1 MVVVVVKLKI
11 IAVGGIKESY
21 YNEALDEYLK
31 RLRAFCSPEVAVV
44 KEARLDPSPS
54 AGEIASALASEGEKI
69 LSLIPPRSFVCVL
82 TPEGRMM
89 TSEEFAGVI
98 ETASDRFSTLVFIT
112 GSSYGLSPEVKSRA
126 DLLMS
131 FSKLTFPHRLFRV
144 MLAEALYRSF
154 AINAG
159 REYHK

>member
-1 MVVVVVKLKI
+1 MAFVVVKLKI

-21 YNEALDEYLK
+21 YNEALDEYIK
-31 RLRAFCSPEVAVV
+31 RLRAFCAPEVSVV

-54 AGEIASALASEGEKI
+54 AGEISAALASEGEKI

-98 ETASDRFSTLVFIT
+98 GTASDRCSTLVFIT
-112 GSSYGLSPEVKSRA
+112 GSSYGLAPEVKSRA

-154 AINAG
+154 AINSG